1 MHFLPDMHVPCDAC
15 KGKRYNY
22 DTLSVTYKDKSIL
35 DVLNMTVDEAI
46 PFFDSIPSIVKKLTT
61 LSDVGLGYLQ
71 IGQSATTL
79 SGGEAQRIKLAKELC
94 KRQTGRTLYIMDEPT
109 TGLHFQDVEQ
119 LLKVLHRLVD
129 HGNTMIIIEHNL
141 EVIKTADWI
150 IDIGPEGGHEGG
162 SIVAEGT
169 PETVVKNTRSHTG
182 RFLKKIMH
190 P

>member
-1 MHFLPDMHVPCDAC
+1 MCHVMRAKVND
-15 KGKRYNY
+15 NY
-22 DTLSVTYKDKSIL
+22 DTLSHKDKSIL

-46 PFFDSIPSIVKKLTT
+46 PFFDSIPSTSADT

-71 IGQSATTL
+71 IGQPATTL

-190 P
+190 A